1 MTPRT
6 AAVPFAT
13 PAPPSLQPERR
24 LCASPSCCN
33 SYVGSGE
40 GDGLCESCAL
50 ELDLFDREA
59 RWQRVFPTGSSGPF
73 VRA

>member
-6 AAVPFAT
+6 SPSTAASRPPF
-13 PAPPSLQPERR
+13 PERR

-33 SYVGSGE
+33 SFVAPGDGS
-40 GDGLCESCAL
+40 GLCESCAL

-59 RWQRVFPTGSSGPF
+59 RWLRVFPAGLAATARS
-73 VRA
+73 